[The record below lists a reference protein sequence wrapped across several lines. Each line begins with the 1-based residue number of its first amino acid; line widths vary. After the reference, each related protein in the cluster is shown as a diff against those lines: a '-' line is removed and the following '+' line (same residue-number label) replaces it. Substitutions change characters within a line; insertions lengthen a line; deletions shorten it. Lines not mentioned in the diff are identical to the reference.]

1 MLHKAREMIGKAK
14 ETIFISAWERECL
27 RLKQDLQAAQ
37 ERGVRI
43 IAFSFTPISLKSKE
57 AYSYNIP
64 ESELLNVWERKI
76 ILVIDHAELLMGEAD
91 DKYTKKTAWT
101 DNKAIVDIATN
112 HIILDITLY
121 GIRMQEDVSN
131 SVTAMQKEGFENL
144 DRLIEK
150 YKHKEVQPIF

>member
-1 MLHKAREMIGKAK
+1 
-14 ETIFISAWERECL
+14 
-27 RLKQDLQAAQ
+27 
-37 ERGVRI
+37 
-43 IAFSFTPISLKSKE
+43 
-57 AYSYNIP
+57 
-64 ESELLNVWERKI
+64 
-76 ILVIDHAELLMGEAD
+76 MGEAD

-121 GIRMQEDVSN
+121 GIRMQEDVSR

-150 YKHKEVQPIF
+150 YKHKAVQPIFNGEALKEEFR